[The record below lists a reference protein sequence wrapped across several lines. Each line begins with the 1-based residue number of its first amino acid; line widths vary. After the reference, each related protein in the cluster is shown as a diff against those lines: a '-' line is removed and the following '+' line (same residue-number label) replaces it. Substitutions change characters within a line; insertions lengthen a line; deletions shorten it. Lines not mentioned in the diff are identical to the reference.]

1 MSGIINVTRKKNMC
15 VIELVIFYEN
25 GTTNQMKVF
34 RLLSCVIYYV
44 IDNYFCIEYICCQ
57 SKTLSIIYCDKIL
70 ENTSYNELL
79 GIGIPEVLMNLISF
93 HGFTKNTN

>member
-44 IDNYFCIEYICCQ
+44 IDNYVCVEYICCQ
-57 SKTLSIIYCDKIL
+57 AKTLSVACCDNFFEKRVIMNYL
-70 ENTSYNELL
+70 
-79 GIGIPEVLMNLISF
+79 VLAF
-93 HGFTKNTN
+93 QKC